1 MVLIFLNIFVV
12 CVCITLLILGCILQL
27 KITRNAFNSLL
38 YVSDDANFPTNFVH
52 VLLHV
57 WTFRQLFISNYYD
70 N

>member
-1 MVLIFLNIFVV
+1 M
-12 CVCITLLILGCILQL
+12 LLILRCILQL
-27 KITRNAFNSLL
+27 KTTCNAFNSLL

-57 WTFRQLFISNYYD
+57 WTFRQLLIFNYYD

>member
-12 CVCITLLILGCILQL
+12 CVCITLLILRCILQL
-27 KITRNAFNSLL
+27 KTTCNTFNSLL
-38 YVSDDANFPTNFVH
+38 YVSDNVNFPTNFVH

-57 WTFRQLFISNYYD
+57 WTFRQLFIFHFYD